1 MRLAVVVCVIASVT
15 GCNRAGARIPGASLS
30 FPQTSTHFVA
40 RAPVPYAV
48 FVALPSDARS
58 AHYGERVAGTHW
70 TGCKTD
76 PFWSTDVPDL
86 IRQRLVAE
94 LEAAKLFEHV
104 SQGTSG
110 PNDLVLQT
118 EIDALCSQAIG
129 FLYLRVAGIASLRI
143 TVERNGK
150 RLFENRFERVVTD
163 ADDEYTGSQV
173 AFIEQAMAVTIADS
187 LRVLF
192 RDLLLT
198 LEREASTWSG

>member
-1 MRLAVVVCVIASVT
+1 
-15 GCNRAGARIPGASLS
+15 
-30 FPQTSTHFVA
+30 
-40 RAPVPYAV
+40 
-48 FVALPSDARS
+48 
-58 AHYGERVAGTHW
+58 
-70 TGCKTD
+70 
-76 PFWSTDVPDL
+76 
-86 IRQRLVAE
+86 
-94 LEAAKLFEHV
+94 
-104 SQGTSG
+104 
-110 PNDLVLQT
+110 
-118 EIDALCSQAIG
+118 
-129 FLYLRVAGIASLRI
+129 VAGIASLRI